1 MKYTL
6 KRIIGV
12 VQDTGEEVIYLT
24 EALDSNGDYVV
35 VKMTEEQVEEGG
47 IEDE

>member
-12 VQDTGEEVIYLT
+12 AQDTGDEVIYLT
-24 EALDSNGDYVV
+24 EALDNNGDYVV

>member
-1 MKYTL
+1 MKYIL
-6 KRIIGV
+6 KRIIEV
-12 VQDTGEEVIYLT
+12 AQDIGDEVIYLT